1 MLHRL
6 FGIAVVGAVLGG
18 CAVPPLEQM
27 PPYKVVT
34 VDMPVREAY
43 ENLNKFPYC
52 GFNWELV
59 SDYDAYTKTFAVKI
73 RQNWLNPPFA
83 DLISGRALGDSR
95 TELRLTSIEK
105 WETPISQKFLNRLQ
119 TGKCE

>member
-1 MLHRL
+1 
-6 FGIAVVGAVLGG
+6 
-18 CAVPPLEQM
+18 M
-27 PPYKVVT
+27 PYTVVT
-34 VDMPVREAY
+34 VDMPLREIY
-43 ENLNKFPYC
+43 DNPYPYC
-52 GFNWELV
+52 GFNWGLV

-83 DLISGRALGDSR
+83 DLISGRALDDSK

-105 WETPISQKFLNRLQ
+105 WETPISQRFLNRLQ